1 MGEVSEFP
9 VRVYYE
15 DTDAGGI
22 VYNANYLKFMERA
35 RTEFLRAGGI
45 EQDVLLQESDFAIK
59 PTAKITWL
67 GGRPAMEFFMKNK
80 KGRSFPMAALTFH
93 DKKESFTVQTSEEQ
107 GRWLADFLAKTAVAN
122 GIMTFAQ
129 AKQSYEDTVD
139 ADFELFWYSK
149 PVYTL
154 REYGLLVL

>member
-45 EQDVLLQESDFAIK
+45 EQDVLLGAGYAFVVSRTEIDFRSAARFNELLTVLTQVTEVKRASMRFSQRIL
-59 PTAKITWL
+59 AADGRLITQ
-67 GGRPAMEFFMKNK
+67 AM
-80 KGRSFPMAALTFH
+80 
-93 DKKESFTVQTSEEQ
+93 VQIACVSHPH
-107 GRWLADFLAKTAVAN
+107 
-122 GIMTFAQ
+122 M
-129 AKQSYEDTVD
+129 
-139 ADFELFWYSK
+139 K
-149 PVYTL
+149 PVSIP
-154 REYGLLVL
+154 ENVKGVLLSAR